1 MVEKKRIISLSFV
14 LLCALLIAGCTGK
27 SAGKYTYKLNNIQ
40 YWESLYV
47 SQTTYFDDRVEIKLD
62 GENSKS
68 DFSFDSP
75 DKKDAV
81 TDRRNDTL
89 VIYSDNPTDI
99 TSLSIHSS
107 WYEAEFRYLNTD
119 EYACIWRFW
128 ADDLG
133 WVDYSGDTYK
143 YYTEEEKKQQRERE
157 EQAKLMREKMEKESE
172 ELFSVFLG
180 KWVSEDG
187 DYFEIYDANPGR
199 AVKYYRNDIQVTEE
213 HSGFDFSKYTD
224 TIYKMT
230 YAESGWGLYLSYD
243 IEYSGEDFFV
253 YQEKT
258 FIKFDEEAEKQKNR
272 TREYFE
278 NLDKDSSL
286 DKIVEDLGA
295 YGIEGSGILY
305 HVWKLDDGSE
315 AKLVFD
321 SKGKIARIYI
331 SGDEQSEV
339 IYKREY

>member
-47 SQTTYFDDRVEIKLD
+47 SQTTYYDDRVEIKLD

-81 TDRRNDTL
+81 TDRKNDTL

-133 WVDYSGDTYK
+133 WV
-143 YYTEEEKKQQRERE
+143 
-157 EQAKLMREKMEKESE
+157 
-172 ELFSVFLG
+172 
-180 KWVSEDG
+180 
-187 DYFEIYDANPGR
+187 
-199 AVKYYRNDIQVTEE
+199 
-213 HSGFDFSKYTD
+213 
-224 TIYKMT
+224 
-230 YAESGWGLYLSYD
+230 
-243 IEYSGEDFFV
+243 EYSGEDFFV

-258 FIKFDEEAEKQKNR
+258 FTRFDEEAEKQKNR

-305 HVWKLDDGSE
+305 HVWMLNDGSE